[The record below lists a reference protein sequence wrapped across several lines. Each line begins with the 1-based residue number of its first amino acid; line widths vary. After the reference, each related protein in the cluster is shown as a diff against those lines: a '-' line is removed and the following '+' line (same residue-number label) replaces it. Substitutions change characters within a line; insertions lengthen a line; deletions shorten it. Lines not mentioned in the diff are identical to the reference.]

1 MYQIRTTITGSGK
14 TAVQVVEYRDGQTH
28 IIKHFG
34 SAATPLALTHLS
46 QTAREWIDTQTNQ
59 LVLLPTPIVS
69 GSTWVEKDKL
79 THLRS
84 QPMLLYHTLT
94 HYISLLGF
102 SGLIDDICR
111 DLVIMRL
118 VEPVSK
124 LQSLELLSAYFGIHH
139 PKNAMYQTLL
149 RLKTVQTDMESAAIT
164 FAKIHLNFDFTFV
177 FYDVTTLYFESF
189 SSDED
194 ETKENHIVSQGIR
207 KCGFSKD
214 NKFNQPQIVIGLL
227 VNNDGFPL
235 SVQIFPGN
243 TFEGHTFL
251 PSILKL
257 KNKYHIAD
265 VTVVADAAMISQA
278 NVDQLSE
285 NNLTYIVG
293 ARLGNLSPSTIKT
306 IQVGLVD
313 TMGVGVNEKTTR
325 LHTDKG
331 DLICQFSRKRYA
343 KDKNDMMKQL
353 DHAKQVISRPGD
365 SLKRLK
371 FIKQTTKNIPTLNN
385 ELIAKTT
392 ALLGIKGYYT
402 NLGTTSDRE
411 IVDNY
416 RDLWHIRP
424 VAN

>member
-1 MYQIRTTITGSGK
+1 M
-14 TAVQVVEYRDGQTH
+14 
-28 IIKHFG
+28 
-34 SAATPLALTHLS
+34 
-46 QTAREWIDTQTNQ
+46 
-59 LVLLPTPIVS
+59 
-69 GSTWVEKDKL
+69 
-79 THLRS
+79 
-84 QPMLLYHTLT
+84 
-94 HYISLLGF
+94 
-102 SGLIDDICR
+102 
-111 DLVIMRL
+111 
-118 VEPVSK
+118 
-124 LQSLELLSAYFGIHH
+124 
-139 PKNAMYQTLL
+139 
-149 RLKTVQTDMESAAIT
+149 
-164 FAKIHLNFDFTFV
+164 
-177 FYDVTTLYFESF
+177 
-189 SSDED
+189 
-194 ETKENHIVSQGIR
+194 
-207 KCGFSKD
+207 
-214 NKFNQPQIVIGLL
+214 
-227 VNNDGFPL
+227 
-235 SVQIFPGN
+235 
-243 TFEGHTFL
+243 
-251 PSILKL
+251 
-257 KNKYHIAD
+257 
-265 VTVVADAAMISQA
+265 VADAAMISQA